1 MAIKQRNIVTC
12 ILLSIITCGIYGIY
26 WFVKMNDEVNELAN
40 PPQKT
45 SGVVAFLLS
54 LVTCGIYSLYWSYK
68 MGNLLDTAD
77 VANGK
82 YSQNRGVIYLV
93 LSIFGLGIVTYCLL
107 QNSIN
112 NMLFFV
118 LYVHKL

>member
-1 MAIKQRNIVTC
+1 
-12 ILLSIITCGIYGIY
+12 
-26 WFVKMNDEVNELAN
+26 MNDEVNELAN

-77 VANGK
+77 VAAGK
-82 YSQNRGVIYLV
+82 PSQSRGVIYLV
-93 LSIFGLGIVTYCLL
+93 LSLFGLGIVTYCLL

-112 NMLFFV
+112 NMLPDNA
-118 LYVHKL
+118 